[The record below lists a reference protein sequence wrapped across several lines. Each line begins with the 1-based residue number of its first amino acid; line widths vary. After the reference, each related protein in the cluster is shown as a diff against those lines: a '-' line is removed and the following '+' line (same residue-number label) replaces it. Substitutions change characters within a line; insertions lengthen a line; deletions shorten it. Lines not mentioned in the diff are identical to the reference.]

1 MLRDSPYFSVTS
13 TTVRSPNV
21 TYHNSSNEMV
31 ISKQNIYYFT
41 VEIAYAS
48 YLIFTN
54 PIGIYVYDNQTLLDS
69 IPEHPF
75 CDSLVSV
82 NSSVHNIIYY

>member
-1 MLRDSPYFSVTS
+1 
-13 TTVRSPNV
+13 
-21 TYHNSSNEMV
+21 MV

-48 YLIFTN
+48 YLIFNGFRSGTN
-54 PIGIYVYDNQTLLDS
+54 AIGIYVYDNQTLLDS

-82 NSSVHNIIYY
+82 NSSVHNIILLLSSPSCTELLEKWTSW